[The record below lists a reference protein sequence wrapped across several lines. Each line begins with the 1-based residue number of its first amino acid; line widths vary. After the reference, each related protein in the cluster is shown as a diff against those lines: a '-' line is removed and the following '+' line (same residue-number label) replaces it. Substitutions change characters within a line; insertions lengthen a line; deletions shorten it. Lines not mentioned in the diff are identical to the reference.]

1 MRGTGRVI
9 VLQAWSYGHLGI
21 GEGEANAVASV
32 NLGTQG
38 DGRLPQNKEQWW
50 DLGPAQAPKLAFIRG
65 PAPWPHQ
72 PSHILPCPS
81 S

>member
-38 DGRLPQNKEQWW
+38 DGRLPQKERAVVGSGSSS
-50 DLGPAQAPKLAFIRG
+50 GP
-65 PAPWPHQ
+65 
-72 PSHILPCPS
+72 
-81 S
+81 